1 MERRRRGSEDA
12 KKDRRD
18 EATLLLLLMEADLIR
33 DSILTRIVPYEDQRG
48 IRSLLCSHDTVC
60 GMRKGSRFLP
70 PSCPVSNEVER
81 LSLQRRV
88 SVHPL

>member
-48 IRSLLCSHDTVC
+48 ILVHGPSFALTT
-60 GMRKGSRFLP
+60 RF
-70 PSCPVSNEVER
+70 VG
-81 LSLQRRV
+81 
-88 SVHPL
+88 